1 MKRIPALIST
11 LIIIMIV
18 SGILLAGCASG
29 GNIYGTYEGTLPCA
43 DCEGIQTTLT
53 LDADKSFKLE
63 EAYLGED
70 DSPFVTEGAWAVDNA
85 GKITLEPSDDSDES
99 RYYEVVSENELRML
113 DRTGNKIESELNYSL
128 IKKQ

>member
-1 MKRIPALIST
+1 MKKITALISI
-11 LIIIMIV
+11 LFIIMIV

-29 GNIYGTYEGTLPCA
+29 DNIYGTYEGTLPCA
-43 DCEGIQTTLT
+43 DCEGIQTVLT

-63 EAYLGED
+63 ETYLGED
-70 DSPFVTEGAWAVDNA
+70 VNPFITEGTWAVDSS
-85 GKITLEPSDDSDES
+85 GKITLAPSDGSDEL

-128 IKKQ
+128 IKK